1 MAISYESLRDSPK
14 VFKSLTGLTLQEFEA
29 LANLL
34 VPRLRE
40 FDQLRHAGP
49 GRRRSMGGGR
59 RYNLSPRTRI
69 MLSLVRLR
77 HDLTWDVL
85 GCLFGVCGS
94 TAARTMSMIFPLI
107 EEARA
112 DARSPRPT
120 LALYGPVDWK
130 PDLRE

>member
-69 MLSLVRLR
+69 MLNVGDPDSAFRLAMLPCDGIGLAR
-77 HDLTWDVL
+77 MEFIFASWV
-85 GCLFGVCGS
+85 GVH
-94 TAARTMSMIFPLI
+94 P
-107 EEARA
+107 
-112 DARSPRPT
+112 
-120 LALYGPVDWK
+120 LALTRHAQLPPTVRRAF
-130 PDLRE
+130 PSCPFRRPFRI

>member
-29 LANLL
+29 LATVL
-34 VPRLRE
+34 VPRLKE

-49 GRRRSMGGGR
+49 GRRRSAGGGR

-69 MLSLVRLR
+69 MLALVRLR
-77 HDLTWDVL
+77 HDLTRDVL

-94 TAARTMSMIFPLI
+94 TAARTMSTIFPLL
-107 EEARA
+107 EEAWD
-112 DARSPRPT
+112 DARSPRPPA
-120 LALYGPVDWK
+120 ALYRPEVWK
-130 PDLRE
+130 PDLPD